1 MLSENL
7 LLQIDVCQKK
17 IRNNKIS
24 FQLYMLVCV
33 NETCKQYL
41 GIVQTTNIKSTI
53 NGETQPNPSSY
64 KEQNISAMVVVV
76 DVWILCLWVS
86 NLNSSFFTFFFE
98 WAAAVC
104 CIVLFYWVFVC
115 CFNFFH
121 YLYNKYVYS
130 SYIELCL
137 FFVFF
142 SDKLIK

>member
-1 MLSENL
+1 
-7 LLQIDVCQKK
+7 
-17 IRNNKIS
+17 
-24 FQLYMLVCV
+24 MLVCV

-86 NLNSSFFTFFFE
+86 NLNSSFFTFFE

-104 CIVLFYWVFVC
+104 CIVLFY
-115 CFNFFH
+115 
-121 YLYNKYVYS
+121 
-130 SYIELCL
+130 
-137 FFVFF
+137 
-142 SDKLIK
+142 